1 MQRRVF
7 LGALVAAAPV
17 KALTKD
23 RLKVL
28 LSEIEAAAHEELGD
42 VQVEISWL
50 ESDRTPLLI
59 QARRVSG

>member
-7 LGALVAAAPV
+7 LGALVAATPV

-23 RLKVL
+23 RLKGL

-42 VQVEISWL
+42 VHVEISWL